1 MVNEETPDRKLSGW
15 LPMTL
20 GGLAV
25 VVGAVWTLQG
35 LNVLTDSRM
44 SDNTVWAVVGPV
56 VALAGLVMI
65 VIGVR
70 IRSSSKKRIGA

>member
-1 MVNEETPDRKLSGW
+1 MVNEETPPAKLSGW

-25 VVGAVWTLQG
+25 VIGAVWALQG
-35 LNVLTDSRM
+35 LNVLTDSQM
-44 SDNTVWAVVGPV
+44 SDNTVWALVGPV
-56 VALAGLVMI
+56 VALAGLVLI

-70 IRSSSKKRIGA
+70 IRSRAKKRIGA

>member
-1 MVNEETPDRKLSGW
+1 MVNEQTPGPKLSGW

-25 VVGAVWTLQG
+25 VLGAVWALQG

-56 VALAGLVMI
+56 VALVGLALI

-70 IRSSSKKRIGA
+70 IRSRSKQRIGA

>member
-1 MVNEETPDRKLSGW
+1 MVNEPTPPRKLSGW

-25 VVGAVWTLQG
+25 VIGAVWALQG
-35 LNVLTDSRM
+35 LNVLTDSQM

-56 VALAGLVMI
+56 VALAGLVLI

-70 IRSSSKKRIGA
+70 IRSRAKKQIGV